1 MKIKPKGRKIYR
13 RKDRFEHAK
22 HVRHNTA
29 SVIMTF
35 LLAGAIGFVGYSA
48 GAPIVAFLQEKHF
61 FITESENNNDN
72 NNPEIT
78 DTTES
83 EENTEITETTEI
95 METTEEITEPTTE
108 EQLGFIQKAP
118 DMQGYELDISA
129 LMTETALAQALE
141 ELPEGLS
148 HVLVPLKIN
157 GGGVYY
163 ATSVQD
169 AVKSSAV
176 QAVLSLDKIYEM
188 ITAKGYEPVAVINA
202 LQDDNY
208 AKNYSAS
215 SYLKKD
221 TGELWEDKSAVE
233 PRIWL
238 SPESSLTQDY
248 LSAFAEEIE
257 QANFKI
263 LVCEGLSFPN
273 FPRSDLDNLD
283 AICGDTD
290 RYQALTDLLVA
301 MRTNAPEISIFV
313 RIDGDNALFGDLET
327 MYAAEYLPADCLLV
341 TMNAENKNDVET
353 LKSLSTTV
361 PIIIE
366 WQGEEAPKTPKLESY
381 VLNPESES

>member
-35 LLAGAIGFVGYSA
+35 LLAGAIGFVGYSV
-48 GAPIVAFLQEKHF
+48 GAPILAFLQEKNF
-61 FITESENNNDN
+61 FVTESENNN
-72 NNPEIT
+72 NPEVT

-95 METTEEITEPTTE
+95 IETTEEITEPTTE

-129 LMTETALAQALE
+129 LMTETALEQALE

-221 TGELWEDKSAVE
+221 TGELWEDKSAAE
-233 PRIWL
+233 TRLWL

-273 FPRSDLDNLD
+273 FPRSDLDNLE
-283 AICGDTD
+283 AVCGDTD

-301 MRTNAPEISIFV
+301 MRTNAPEISIFI

-341 TMNAENKNDVET
+341 TMNAENRNDVET

>member
-1 MKIKPKGRKIYR
+1 MKIKPKGRKIYT

-35 LLAGAIGFVGYSA
+35 LLAGAIGFVGYSV
-48 GAPIVAFLQEKHF
+48 GAPILAFLQEKNF
-61 FITESENNNDN
+61 FVTESENN

-95 METTEEITEPTTE
+95 IETTEEITEPTTE

-129 LMTETALAQALE
+129 LMTETALEQALE

-221 TGELWEDKSAVE
+221 TGELWEDKSAAE
-233 PRIWL
+233 TRLWL

-273 FPRSDLDNLD
+273 FPRSDLDNLE
-283 AICGDTD
+283 AVCGDTD

-301 MRTNAPEISIFV
+301 MRTNAPEISIFI

-341 TMNAENKNDVET
+341 TMNAENRNDVET

>member
-48 GAPIVAFLQEKHF
+48 GSPIVAFLQEKHF

>member
-35 LLAGAIGFVGYSA
+35 LLAGAIGFVGYSV
-48 GAPIVAFLQEKHF
+48 GAPILAFLQEKNF
-61 FITESENNNDN
+61 FVTESENN

-95 METTEEITEPTTE
+95 IETTEEITEPTTE

-129 LMTETALAQALE
+129 LMTETALEQALE

-221 TGELWEDKSAVE
+221 TGELWEDKSAAE
-233 PRIWL
+233 TRLWL

-273 FPRSDLDNLD
+273 FPRSDLDNLE
-283 AICGDTD
+283 AVCGDTD

-301 MRTNAPEISIFV
+301 MRTNAPEISIFI

-341 TMNAENKNDVET
+341 TMNAENRNDVET